1 MLRNLTLVLFFC
13 TSFYLQSNAQFGA
26 PEKEVDNLIYL
37 AKTWGYLKYFHPE
50 VRSCQKDWDAILIS
64 TLAELNGSA
73 QENYHDILEA
83 MIDQVSIIPES
94 NGSPPPILANEELNN
109 LNIEWMNDNH
119 LSASIQEKLNQ
130 TYTRSRPGTHCL
142 YEAVFSEGNLDFN
155 EPAYALGTYPDVY
168 FRLLALF
175 RYWNVIEYFF
185 PYKHLMDQDWDK
197 TLSQFIMPIINAED
211 DLAYHLEIAKLRTYI
226 NDTHGFITSAVYARW
241 RGLELVPYKLKSIE
255 DRTVIVDVA
264 NNNLGIEIGD
274 VLLAVDG
281 VGIEDLRSKIRPYMA
296 ASNPEVLESN
306 INGFM
311 YWGQVGSFEIEVE
324 KSNGERNIVSDLIR
338 SYDQFR
344 GFHFDLPVAPSWK
357 KVDAG
362 DCGEFGYVDME
373 LLNTTEI
380 SSMVDDLWDLPAII
394 FDLRNYPQGTLWDL
408 MPELFGGPVHI
419 ADFTYPSINYAGQ
432 FGESAVVLGWP
443 QDNMAYDGRVI
454 ILFDEETLSQAE
466 YTVMGLEQHPN
477 SIKIGSTTAAADGNV
492 STIRLP
498 GEITLFFTGLGVYY
512 PNGTQTQRVG
522 IIPDMEVKPTI
533 EGIRAGEDELM
544 SAALDCNLLSST
556 TTDELIRTSDFSIYP
571 NPARDIITVKSENS
585 VKLDLVIYSAE
596 GVLVFSKSIRT
607 NEAIDLGGL
616 DEGFYVANWRK
627 ENINHSEKFVIL
639 K

>member
-13 TSFYLQSNAQFGA
+13 SSFYLQSTAQFGA

-37 AKTWGYLKYFHPE
+37 AKTWGYIKYFHPE
-50 VRSCQKDWDAILIS
+50 VRNCQKDWDAILIS
-64 TLAELNGSA
+64 TLTELNGSA
-73 QENYHDILEA
+73 QEDYHDLLEA
-83 MIDQVSIIPES
+83 MMDQVGIIPES
-94 NGSPPPILANEELNN
+94 NGSAPPILANEELNN

-119 LSASIQEKLNQ
+119 LNASIQEKLNQ
-130 TYTRSRPGTHCL
+130 TYIRSRPGNHCL
-142 YEAVFSEGNLDFN
+142 YEAVFSGGNLDFN
-155 EPAYALGTYPDVY
+155 EPAYSLGTYPDVY

-185 PYKHLMDQDWDK
+185 PYKHLMDQDWDT

-211 DLAYHLEIAKLRTYI
+211 ALGYHLEIAKFRTYI
-226 NDTHGFITSAVYARW
+226 NDTHGFIGSVVYARW
-241 RGLELVPYKLKSIE
+241 RGLELVPYKLKFIE
-255 DRTVIVDVA
+255 DRTVIVSVA
-264 NNNLGIEIGD
+264 DNNLGIEAGD
-274 VLLAVDG
+274 ILLEVDG
-281 VGIEDLRSKIRPYMA
+281 VGIEDLRSKIRPFMA

-306 INGFM
+306 INNFM
-311 YWGQVGSFEIEVE
+311 YWGEVGSFDITVE
-324 KSNGERNIVSDLIR
+324 KSNGERKVVSNLIR

-344 GFHFDLPVAPSWK
+344 GFHYDLPAASSWK

-373 LLNTTEI
+373 LLNSAEI
-380 SSMVDDLWDLPAII
+380 STMVDDLWDMPAII

-419 ADFTYPSINYAGQ
+419 ADFTHPALNYAGQ
-432 FGESAVVLGWP
+432 FGKSAAVLGWP
-443 QDNMAYDGRVI
+443 QDNMAYNGRVI

-498 GEITLFFTGLGVYY
+498 GEITLYFTGLGVYY
-512 PNGTQTQRVG
+512 PDGTPTQRVG
-522 IIPDMEVKPTI
+522 IIPDIEVKPTI
-533 EGIRAGEDELM
+533 AGIRAGEDELM

-556 TTDELIRTSDFSIYP
+556 STEEIISKSDFSIYP
-571 NPARDIITVKSENS
+571 NPARDFFTIKSVDSAE
-585 VKLDLVIYSAE
+585 LDLMIYSAE
-596 GVLVFSKSIRT
+596 GVLIFSQPIRT
-607 NEAIDLGGL
+607 NEALDLSSL
-616 DEGFYVANWRK
+616 DEGFYVANWRRG
-627 ENINHSEKFVIL
+627 NINHSEKFVKI